1 MKTTT
6 IELTPET
13 LAAFVNLCHLGC
25 MARGLEV
32 SPLGALVKPLLEQ
45 AQTALNEQG
54 NGVDVIETEKA
65 KYAETHIDVADVE
78 TAMQETA

>member
-6 IELTPET
+6 IELTPEA

-32 SPLGALVKPLLEQ
+32 SSLGALVKPLLEQ

-54 NGVDVIETEKA
+54 NGVDAAPPDVPET
-65 KYAETHIDVADVE
+65 
-78 TAMQETA
+78 QESDHA